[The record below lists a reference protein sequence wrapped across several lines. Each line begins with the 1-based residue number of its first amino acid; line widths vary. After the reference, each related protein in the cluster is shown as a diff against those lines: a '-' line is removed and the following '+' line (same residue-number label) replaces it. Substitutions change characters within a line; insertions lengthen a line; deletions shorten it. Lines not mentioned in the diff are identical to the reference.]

1 MRPFPSMRLLL
12 DESLPWRLARL
23 LEGHQVESVQRA
35 GWAGIKN
42 GALLTLAAARHDAFI
57 TADQNLQ
64 YQQNL
69 STLPL
74 AVFVLAARSTALK
87 DLAPLVPELLR
98 LLQTNHAKTLV
109 RIVSSA

>member
-1 MRPFPSMRLLL
+1 MRLLL

-35 GWAGIKN
+35 GWSGINN
-42 GALLTLAAARHDAFI
+42 GALLKLAATAHDAFI

-74 AVFVLAARSTALK
+74 AVFVLAARSTALV
-87 DLAPLVPELLR
+87 DLAPLVPDLLR
-98 LLQTNHAKTLV
+98 RLTINQGRTLI
-109 RIVSSA
+109 RISSPL

>member
-1 MRPFPSMRLLL
+1 MRLLL
-12 DESLPWRLARL
+12 DESLPWRLAPL
-23 LEGHQVESVQRA
+23 LEGHEVESVQRA

-42 GALLTLAAARHDAFI
+42 GELLKLASSKYDAFI

-69 STLPL
+69 GTLPL
-74 AVFVLAARSTALK
+74 TVFVLAARSTAFA

-98 LLQTNHAKTLV
+98 LLADHQARALI
-109 RIVSSA
+109 RIDVSR

>member
-1 MRPFPSMRLLL
+1 MRLLL

-23 LEGHQVESVQRA
+23 LEGHQVSSVQRA
-35 GWAGIKN
+35 GWAGVKN
-42 GALLTLAAARHDAFI
+42 GALLKLAAASYDIFI

-74 AVFVLAARSTALK
+74 TIFVLAARSTALA
-87 DLAPLVPELLR
+87 DLAPLVPVLLLR
-98 LLQTNHAKTLV
+98 LQQHGARTIV
-109 RIVSSA
+109 RVTSAA

>member
-1 MRPFPSMRLLL
+1 MRLLF

-23 LEGHQVESVQRA
+23 LEEHAVESVQRT

-42 GALLTLAAARHDAFI
+42 GELLKLAASRFDAFI
-57 TADQNLQ
+57 TADQNIQ

-74 AVFVLAARSTALK
+74 TVYVLAARSTAFA
-87 DLAPLVPELLR
+87 DLAPLIPELLR
-98 LLQTNHAKTLV
+98 LLSNHQARTLV
-109 RIVSSA
+109 RVEALQGG

>member
-1 MRPFPSMRLLL
+1 MRLLL

-23 LEGHQVESVQRA
+23 LEGHHVESVQRA
-35 GWAGIKN
+35 GWAGVRN
-42 GALLTLAAARHDAFI
+42 GALLKLAAAAHDAFI

-74 AVFVLAARSTALK
+74 AVFVLAARSTALV

-98 LLQTNHAKTLV
+98 RLPTHQARTMV
-109 RIVSSA
+109 RIVSPL